1 MQSPSVRE
9 FHPNILAL
17 LPPGDGAIVTVF
29 WLLVAS
35 ATCLTVGLFTRASA
49 VVTWLC
55 LMALH
60 FFNPYCV
67 NSGDA
72 LLRICS
78 FFLMFSSAG
87 NFLSV
92 DRYVIVKRNGI
103 GTIFEGDLR
112 SPWAQRLIQVQ
123 VALIYWQASWGKIA
137 GPHWL
142 DGTAIYYVTHLTELQ
157 RIYLPILF
165 DNMIVCKI
173 LTWGTLALEFSLW
186 SLVWF
191 RPCCYVVLI
200 LGVFLHVGID
210 IAMNLPVFEAVM
222 ISTYL
227 LFIQPQDLERW
238 LLKIRA
244 WRKTANAP
252 GINV

>member
-1 MQSPSVRE
+1 MPSASIRE
-9 FHPNILAL
+9 FYPNILVL
-17 LPPGDGAIVTVF
+17 LPPDDGAIVTVF

-60 FFNPYCV
+60 YFNPYCV

-92 DRYVIVKRNGI
+92 DRYLIVRKTGI
-103 GTIFEGDLR
+103 GTIFEGELR
-112 SPWAQRLIQVQ
+112 SPWAQRLIQIQ
-123 VALIYWQASWGKIA
+123 VAFIYWQASWGKIA

-165 DNMIVCKI
+165 DNMLFCKV
-173 LTWGTLALEFSLW
+173 LTWGTLALEFCLW
-186 SLVWF
+186 SLIWF
-191 RPCCYVVLI
+191 RPCRYFVLI

-227 LFIQPQDLERW
+227 LFIEPQDLEQW

-244 WRKTANAP
+244 WRKTASAP
-252 GINV
+252 GG